1 MNMKDKIL
9 KHKNLVLFLI
19 LILALGLTY
28 IFEEKSNNDLKT
40 LNAKASSL
48 LDAEK
53 LGDITAIEGIKLNF
67 EKKGEL
73 YFDKVN
79 GLQLAD
85 ARLGEMFQILSGLKV
100 KTFLDQTE
108 VNKVGKSF
116 YIPDPSMKMTFKFE
130 KGSMAFTLGKKL
142 DYDQTFYMEVTK
154 NSVSQIVIVSDES
167 PDPGVY
173 QSDEEYKKSD
183 AKFKRLEMVFL
194 LTNKYFYD
202 TRVFRDF
209 KYTDEKINFKNISI
223 ATFRNKK
230 YSIDFQKSQTIPPPP
245 KGISYYEDNWVSFLE
260 MLTKLEG
267 KSLYYP
273 AEENLLREILSV
285 FEVVDRQ
292 ERKYTLSVYKKYG
305 EFTGYFLKTTLDNI
319 VYQLKPEDAQYFFVN
334 VQDFWQKSISPKDKE
349 FSLKVTF
356 LDNKT
361 ETVKISDKELF
372 KVFPT
377 DSKNTEGSIRALEFK
392 RLLEFFKS
400 EGNHVT
406 EFTESPS
413 EILKKNIMRV
423 QFDNRNLS
431 VILEDNEAIIVDFDS
446 KIMIHY
452 YIGAK
457 LPFSIKHEDYFIAA
471 KK

>member
-1 MNMKDKIL
+1 MKEKIL
-9 KHKNLVLFLI
+9 KHKNLALFLV
-19 LILALGLTY
+19 LVLALTGTY
-28 IFEEKSNNDLKT
+28 IFEEKSNRDSKIREDKKS
-40 LNAKASSL
+40 AL
-48 LDAEK
+48 LDTER
-53 LGDITAIEGIKLNF
+53 LGEIKGIEGIKLNF

-73 YFDKVN
+73 YFDKVT
-79 GLQLAD
+79 GLQLSE
-85 ARLGEMFQILSGLKV
+85 ARLGEFFQILAGLKV
-100 KTFLDQTE
+100 KTFLDQAE
-108 VNKVGKSF
+108 VNKVGMNF
-116 YIPDPSMKMTFKFE
+116 YIPDPTMKMTFYFE
-130 KGSMAFTLGKKL
+130 KGAMTFTLGKKL
-142 DYDQTFYMEVTK
+142 DYDQSFYMEVTK
-154 NSVSQIVIVSDES
+154 DGVSQVVIVNDES

-173 QSDEEYKKSD
+173 QSDDEYKKSD
-183 AKFKRLEMVFL
+183 AKYKRLEVVFL

-202 TRVFRDF
+202 TKVFREF
-209 KYTDEKINFKNISI
+209 KYTDERINFKTISI

-230 YSIDFQKSQTIPPPP
+230 YSVDFEKSQTIPPPP

-260 MLTKLEG
+260 TLTKLEG
-267 KSLYYP
+267 KSVYYP
-273 AEENLLREILSV
+273 ADPKLLTEILSE
-285 FEVVDRQ
+285 FEVVDR
-292 ERKYTLSVYKKYG
+292 EGRKYTLDVYKKYG
-305 EFTGYFLKTTLDNI
+305 DLSGYFLKTTLDNI

-334 VQDFWQKSISPKDKE
+334 VQDFWQKRISPKEKE
-349 FSLKVTF
+349 FNFKVTF

-377 DSKNTEGSIRALEFK
+377 DSRYTEGTIRALEFK
-392 RLLEFFKS
+392 RLLEFFKT

-431 VILEDNEAIIVDFDS
+431 VILEENEAIVVDFDL
-446 KIMIHY
+446 KIMIHH